1 MTLHSVPAFKR
12 YIASLPAT
20 EIVAQWDGHVAKVG
34 GKVFCLLSD
43 AAPHR
48 LVFKC
53 GEGSF
58 DILTA
63 LDGVEQA
70 AYFAKRQWVS
80 VTQGSE
86 LSEDDLVAYATRS
99 HALIAKGLTRKLRA
113 ELGIPDEELP

>member
-1 MTLHSVPAFKR
+1 L
-12 YIASLPAT
+12 SLYQRNGFDAALSALPGVT
-20 EIVAQWDGHVAKVG
+20 IVDQWEAHIAKVG

-43 AAPHR
+43 ATPHR

-53 GEGSF
+53 GEDSF

-80 VTQGSE
+80 VVAGSE
-86 LSEDDLVAYATRS
+86 LTEADLVAYATRS
-99 HALIAKGLTRKLRA
+99 HALIAKGLTRKLRV
-113 ELGIPDEELP
+113 ELGIG